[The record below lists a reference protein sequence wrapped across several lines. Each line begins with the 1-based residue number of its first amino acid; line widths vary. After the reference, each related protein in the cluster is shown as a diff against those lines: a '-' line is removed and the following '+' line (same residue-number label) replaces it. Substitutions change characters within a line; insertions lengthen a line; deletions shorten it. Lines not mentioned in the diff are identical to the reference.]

1 MDNKKQKRKDWLKG
15 IILII
20 ILFAVVGTGLYFY
33 GRMQRKSD
41 TPEVT
46 TSVSNTIDKYGY
58 TLNDNVTEY
67 YKTEFDHL
75 KEMINDSNVT
85 EEDTATQV
93 AKLFIIDLFSM
104 NYKINKYE
112 VTSAQYY
119 YSDKQDMYKQK
130 VIDNLYNLIE
140 DNAYN
145 DRKQE
150 LPEVSD
156 VTTITNK
163 KDTYKLGNKTVSSY
177 LVDLNISYV
186 KDLGYDTK
194 AEVILVNDGNNLSV
208 VSYKAK

>member
-15 IILII
+15 ILLII

-33 GRMQRKSD
+33 GRMQRKGD
-41 TPEVT
+41 EPAVETKVT
-46 TSVSNTIDKYGY
+46 DTIDKYGY

-75 KEMINDSNVT
+75 KEMTNDSTVT
-85 EEDTATQV
+85 EQDIAGQV
-93 AKLFIIDLFSM
+93 AKLFVIDLFSID
-104 NYKINKYE
+104 YKINKYE